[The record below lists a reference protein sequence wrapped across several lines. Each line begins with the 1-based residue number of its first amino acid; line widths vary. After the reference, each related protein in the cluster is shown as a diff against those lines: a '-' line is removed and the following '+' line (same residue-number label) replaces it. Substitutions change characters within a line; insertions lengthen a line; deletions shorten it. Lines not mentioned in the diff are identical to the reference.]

1 MLKAAFIADRIAHC
15 ADERLVYL
23 AIHNHGGERSESKSW
38 QYLVPAPD
46 FRYYSQERE
55 AKSDRLTFKE
65 RREWIKDFTIV
76 TSFWT
81 AITTAA
87 FFGYVGYLRRFD
99 PPRYGTVTGEAW
111 SLVMALIRAP
121 IRKCCPL
128 QRVSL
133 SKRKSRG
140 SGPAWNMD
148 WEDQKKAPRGFVQG
162 PVTARIV
169 ESGPVRVA
177 LEIARESEGSKFVQT
192 IHLSA
197 GDAGNR
203 VEFANEIDWR
213 TKEAALKA
221 TCL

>member
-1 MLKAAFIADRIAHC
+1 MDKGLHDCHILLDCNSNSSIL
-15 ADERLVYL
+15 RLCGL
-23 AIHNHGGERSESKSW
+23 SEAIRSTALWNGSW
-38 QYLVPAPD
+38 RGV
-46 FRYYSQERE
+46 
-55 AKSDRLTFKE
+55 
-65 RREWIKDFTIV
+65 V
-76 TSFWT
+76 T
-81 AITTAA
+81 
-87 FFGYVGYLRRFD
+87 
-99 PPRYGTVTGEAW
+99 RYGIDKSTNQEVL
-111 SLVMALIRAP
+111 SAP
-121 IRKCCPL
+121 ARLAFQTEKPR
-128 QRVSL
+128 QW
-133 SKRKSRG
+133 
-140 SGPAWNMD
+140 PAWNMD

-192 IHLSA
+192 IRLSA